1 MFQGKADVT
10 ALNDVPLPIP
20 AAQIEAV
27 VVTHG
32 HIDHVG
38 YLPKLVKDGF
48 KGAIHCT
55 PATAAIIEI
64 VLEDAANL
72 QTYLHKH
79 GHDRRDAP
87 GAPPPFYDQT
97 NVAATLPLIVTHE
110 LHAPFE
116 VCGATI
122 TYKNAGH
129 ILGSAFIDM
138 ALEGKRFIFSG
149 DLGRYG
155 RPLLYDP
162 EDLESADAVVCEST
176 YGDRIHPPDPLG
188 DLKKALDAAIVRG
201 GPIIIPAFAVERT
214 QDILLAIATLQKTD
228 PGIAALPVHVDSPM
242 AIKVD
247 AVFTKFPNDYRPVVD
262 TAGLP
267 FGCHGVTLHV
277 TTDESK
283 VLNSLDTSAIVISA
297 SGMASGGRIL
307 HHLHNQ
313 ISNPKSTILFC
324 GFQGPGTLG
333 NILIHGATSIRIFG
347 DQLPVR
353 AAIVS
358 LSGYSAHADQNELL
372 RWLGTLKNKPTMYAV
387 HGDPDTVAIFDNV
400 VRTKLGFNTV
410 AGARGTTVNL

>member
-1 MFQGKADVT
+1 MFQGKANVT

-20 AAQIEAV
+20 ATQIEAV

-48 KGAIHCT
+48 KGTIHCT
-55 PATAAIIEI
+55 PATAAIIDI

-79 GHDRRDAP
+79 GHDREAP
-87 GAPPPFYDQT
+87 NAPPPFYDQA
-97 NVAATLPLIVTHE
+97 NVAATLPLIQTHE

-155 RPLLYDP
+155 RPLLFDP
-162 EDLESADAVVCEST
+162 EDLDRADAIVCEST
-176 YGDRIHPPDPLG
+176 YGDRVHPPDPLG
-188 DLKKALDAAIVRG
+188 DLKSALDAALVRG
-201 GPIIIPAFAVERT
+201 GPIVIPAFAVERT
-214 QDILLAIATLQKTD
+214 QDLLLAIGTLQKTD
-228 PGIAALPVHVDSPM
+228 AGIAGLSVHVDSPM

-247 AVFTKFPNDYRPVVD
+247 AVFTNFPDAYRPVAN
-262 TAGLP
+262 TAAAP
-267 FGCHGVTLHV
+267 FGCHDVTLHV

-283 VLNSLDTSAIVISA
+283 ALNTLNAPAIVISA

-313 ISNPKSTILFC
+313 MSNPKATILFC

-333 NILIHGATSIRIFG
+333 NLLVHGAQSVRIFG
-347 DQLPVR
+347 DDLPVR
-353 AAIVS
+353 AAIVN

-387 HGDPDTVAIFDNV
+387 HGDPDVVAVFIKV
-400 VRTKLGFNTV
+400 VQEKLGFTTV
-410 AGARGTTVNL
+410 AGARGTTVEL